1 MKDHNS
7 DLKRRK
13 NWTTEDALYGVQLL
27 RRFDRNGMTKNQ
39 AFREVVNEIERGGK
53 DNETLY
59 KDTKRVDTSK
69 YPTLEETFVKLV
81 KMGAIELSTEKQ
93 KFSGIG
99 DFYRLTGKGRNLL
112 NQSNPK
118 FAIRTDWNEMK
129 ADLEAER
136 KNRQLTKINLRN
148 IPRNTFIGVIMVI
161 FAIFTFFQGC

>member
-69 YPTLEETFVKLV
+69 
-81 KMGAIELSTEKQ
+81 
-93 KFSGIG
+93 
-99 DFYRLTGKGRNLL
+99 
-112 NQSNPK
+112 
-118 FAIRTDWNEMK
+118 
-129 ADLEAER
+129 
-136 KNRQLTKINLRN
+136 
-148 IPRNTFIGVIMVI
+148 
-161 FAIFTFFQGC
+161 